1 MGEIAPC
8 KILNCSFGTTLSISI
23 CIMVPRPSHFLHA
36 PRGEL
41 NEKKLGSSSSNDFP
55 SLARSEFVFAC
66 MASNASNRDFMA
78 KCSCAIDEIAKR
90 MTFKE
95 YAQAEAIARLWE
107 GNSPREEA
115 FKSVGLSKDRMQKL
129 FRAQAA
135 SELECF

>member
-1 MGEIAPC
+1 M
-8 KILNCSFGTTLSISI
+8 
-23 CIMVPRPSHFLHA
+23 
-36 PRGEL
+36 
-41 NEKKLGSSSSNDFP
+41 KKLLSSIFLICLFSYESTKSNDFP
-55 SLARSEFVFAC
+55 TLARSEFVFAC
-66 MASNASNRDFMA
+66 MSSNANNRDFMA

>member
-1 MGEIAPC
+1 MNIFY
-8 KILNCSFGTTLSISI
+8 KLVIILSFLIFNDS
-23 CIMVPRPSHFLHA
+23 
-36 PRGEL
+36 
-41 NEKKLGSSSSNDFP
+41 KSNDFP
-55 SLARSEFVFAC
+55 TQARSEFVFAC
-66 MASNASNRDFMA
+66 MSSNESKRDFMA

-90 MTFKE
+90 ISYEE

-107 GNSPREEA
+107 GASPREEA

>member
-1 MGEIAPC
+1 MIN
-8 KILNCSFGTTLSISI
+8 KLLVSI
-23 CIMVPRPSHFLHA
+23 CLILATLLFNKSH
-36 PRGEL
+36 
-41 NEKKLGSSSSNDFP
+41 SNDFP
-55 SLARSEFVFAC
+55 TLARSEFVFAC
-66 MASNASNRDFMA
+66 MSSNASNRDFMA